1 MPQYL
6 QGSLK
11 ELFAKQ
17 LNNPNDIM
25 GQQYQYLRDMNRTP
39 TMAWGLDMPLGH
51 EGNYNAWENHI
62 KVNPLA
68 TNSERTLS
76 HELQH
81 AVRSIIDGQK
91 YTTNKKGSSMNP
103 DERRFVEAAEK
114 LQDTNTNIPMTGLS
128 SYRSSPSERQSYGV
142 ANSRYPGKDIND
154 ATPHLDATMATEQ
167 AILLDLAK
175 RALKS
180 DNAPAKEA
188 PKTDPIDEMI
198 NSGSDKLKQ
207 FGTWAT
213 KYFQK

>member
-1 MPQYL
+1 MSDLEQ
-6 QGSLK
+6 
-11 ELFAKQ
+11 LFKKQ
-17 LNNPNDIM
+17 LNNPNETM
-25 GQQYQYLRDMNRTP
+25 GQQYSYLRDMNRTP
-39 TMAWGLDMPLGH
+39 KIEMYDLPIGVN
-51 EGNYNAWENHI
+51 GNYNGWENRI
-62 KVNPLA
+62 RLSPLA
-68 TNSERTLS
+68 DDPKSTLS

-81 AVRSIIDGQK
+81 AVDSIMDGQRL
-91 YTTNKKGSSMNP
+91 TTQKKGSSMNP
-103 DERRFVEAAEK
+103 
-114 LQDTNTNIPMTGLS
+114 Q
-128 SYRSSPSERQSYGV
+128 ERQFLEGHQKL
-142 ANSRYPGKDIND
+142 NEETKIPLGDLSRYRRSPGESKAFGVGNMNYPHRGEFEG
-154 ATPHLDATMATEQ
+154 TPHLDATMATEQ